1 MHLEKQRWCGL
12 ISGIEEPTTKP
23 SAEILHQKIINRSL
37 KCFRS
42 DSKLASYQ
50 RETDLIKAFASGH
63 IFILLTYYN
72 YNSTCQDLRYNMFII
87 FNSLDMK

>member
-1 MHLEKQRWCGL
+1 MVK
-12 ISGIEEPTTKP
+12 
-23 SAEILHQKIINRSL
+23 
-37 KCFRS
+37 S
-42 DSKLASYQ
+42 DSKLPSHQ

-72 YNSTCQDLRYNMFII
+72 YNSTCQNLRYMFII